1 MSNDTNIVANRPQCD
16 FNWCGDFG
24 TCIVLN
30 PGETTEWY
38 ECICGLWQSGQD
50 CQLEVP
56 LPVVVTLT
64 CTVLVSFVLYFC
76 WYSSHRF
83 NKKKI
88 HQPKARYRF
97 ADYLQK
103 HQKFEKLW
111 LKSKLEEDNK
121 KTGKTRNIPYEEETD
136 QEHEKQKK
144 EKKEEEEK
152 NEEVVKPQKPV
163 QKSEKTK
170 RTEELSIVQEE
181 KKLGV
186 FKDPQENKVIES
198 STKSTKQ
205 VEEYKV
211 DDAPAPSTRSDLSS
225 SASGGMSGGMP
236 ELPADAPDDCKK
248 HHEKEKLR
256 EKQNEAEAERKSIDR
271 NKPKK
276 SSKKGKKKK

>member
-56 LPVVVTLT
+56 LPVV
-64 CTVLVSFVLYFC
+64 
-76 WYSSHRF
+76 
-83 NKKKI
+83 KKI